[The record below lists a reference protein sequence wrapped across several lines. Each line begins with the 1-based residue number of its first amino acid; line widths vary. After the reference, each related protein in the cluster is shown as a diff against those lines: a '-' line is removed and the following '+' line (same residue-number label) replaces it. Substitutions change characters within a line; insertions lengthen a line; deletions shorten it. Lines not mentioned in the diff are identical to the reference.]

1 MLELH
6 IQYPTVAALS
16 ADSPTPVG
24 LAAQGTTLR
33 GQDADIEAAE
43 QATAA
48 ANQAAQYASETAA
61 DIRRRADAGEF
72 DGATGP
78 QGPAGPTGP
87 RGPKGDTGDTGPQG
101 ATGAQGP
108 QGIAGP
114 KGATGAQ
121 GPQGET
127 GPRGETGPQGP
138 KGETGPAGHQG
149 PQGEQ
154 GPQGATG
161 PQGAPGHT
169 PEAGVDY
176 YTAEERSAFVA
187 DVLNQF
193 PGQKISNATKAT
205 SDANGRM
212 ISPVYSQFYNNLGA
226 PSLFE
231 LAALS
236 PEFGCKSDFLPKA
249 NVQYEISKDLGATW
263 EPFEVSDDTHAT
275 LWGGTYQGQLAI
287 PKFVDPADDTSNPI
301 YFRMTLTP
309 TAYVYIN
316 LLYMYASGQGGRHH
330 IKYEK
335 RKQSTQE
342 WMTQYETPENSY
354 NNLGWPGHDIIYHS
368 AIPYSPYAGA
378 SYFDRL
384 RITIYNIPD
393 YRPNAVKYQTYF
405 LYKVKLYGGYPMQD
419 DVNGIRING
428 LDKTY
433 EFPAGIKLGGTKL
446 TEAQLKKLLALI

>member
-6 IQYPTVAALS
+6 VQYPTVAALS
-16 ADSPTPVG
+16 AASPTPVG

-33 GQDADIEAAE
+33 GQDADIAAAE

-48 ANQAAQYASETAA
+48 ANQAAQYASDTAA

-87 RGPKGDTGDTGPQG
+87 RGPKGDTGATGPQG

-108 QGIAGP
+108 QGVAGP
-114 KGATGAQ
+114 KGDMGAQ

-127 GPRGETGPQGP
+127 GPRGETGAQGP
-138 KGETGPAGHQG
+138 TGETGPAGPQG

-154 GPQGATG
+154 GSQGATG

-176 YTAEERSAFVA
+176 YTAEERSAFVS

-309 TAYVYIN
+309 TNYVYIN

-342 WMTQYETPENSY
+342 WMTLYETPENSY
-354 NNLGWPGHDIIYHS
+354 SNLGWPGHGIIYHS
-368 AIPYSPYAGA
+368 SVPYAPYAGA

-393 YRPNAVKYQTYF
+393 YRPNAVKYPTYV

-428 LDKTY
+428 VDKTY

>member
-33 GQDADIEAAE
+33 GQDADIAAAE
-43 QATAA
+43 QATEA
-48 ANQAAQYASETAA
+48 ANKAAQYASDTAA

-108 QGIAGP
+108 QGVAGP
-114 KGATGAQ
+114 KGDTGAQ

-138 KGETGPAGHQG
+138 KGETGPAGPQG
-149 PQGEQ
+149 PQGNQ

-161 PQGAPGHT
+161 AQGEPGHT

-176 YTAEERSAFVA
+176 YTAEERSAFVT

-212 ISPVYSQFYNNLGA
+212 ISPVYNQFYNNLGA

-263 EPFEVSDDTHAT
+263 EPFEVSDDAHAT

-309 TAYVYIN
+309 TAYVYVN

-368 AIPYSPYAGA
+368 VIPYSHYAGA

-393 YRPNAVKYQTYF
+393 YRTNAVKYPNYF

-419 DVNGIRING
+419 DVNGIKISG

>member
-24 LAAQGTTLR
+24 LAAQGATLR
-33 GQDADIEAAE
+33 GQDADIAAAE
-43 QATAA
+43 KATAA

-78 QGPAGPTGP
+78 
-87 RGPKGDTGDTGPQG
+87 
-101 ATGAQGP
+101 
-108 QGIAGP
+108 
-114 KGATGAQ
+114 
-121 GPQGET
+121 
-127 GPRGETGPQGP
+127 
-138 KGETGPAGHQG
+138 QG

-212 ISPVYSQFYNNLGA
+212 ISPVYNQFYSNLGT

-231 LAALS
+231 LAALA

-249 NVQYEISKDLGATW
+249 NVQYEISKDLGETW
-263 EPFEVSDDTHAT
+263 EPFEVSDNDHAT
-275 LWGGTYQGQLAI
+275 L
-287 PKFVDPADDTSNPI
+287 
-301 YFRMTLTP
+301 
-309 TAYVYIN
+309 
-316 LLYMYASGQGGRHH
+316 
-330 IKYEK
+330 
-335 RKQSTQE
+335 
-342 WMTQYETPENSY
+342 
-354 NNLGWPGHDIIYHS
+354 
-368 AIPYSPYAGA
+368 
-378 SYFDRL
+378 
-384 RITIYNIPD
+384 
-393 YRPNAVKYQTYF
+393 
-405 LYKVKLYGGYPMQD
+405 
-419 DVNGIRING
+419 
-428 LDKTY
+428 
-433 EFPAGIKLGGTKL
+433 
-446 TEAQLKKLLALI
+446 

>member
-16 ADSPTPVG
+16 AASPTPVG

-33 GQDADIEAAE
+33 GQDADIAAAE

-48 ANQAAQYASETAA
+48 ANQAAQYASDTAA

-87 RGPKGDTGDTGPQG
+87 RGPKGDTGATGPQG

-108 QGIAGP
+108 QGVAGP

-138 KGETGPAGHQG
+138 TGETGPAGPKG

-176 YTAEERSAFVA
+176 YTAEERSEFIS

-193 PGQKISNATKAT
+193 PGQSISNATRAT
-205 SDANGRM
+205 NDANGRM
-212 ISPVYSQFYNNLGA
+212 IAPVYNQFYTNLGA

-231 LAALS
+231 LAALA

-263 EPFEVSDDTHAT
+263 EPFEVSDNDHAT
-275 LWGGTYQGQLAI
+275 LWGGTYQGQLAV

-309 TAYVYIN
+309 TAYVYVN

-342 WMTQYETPENSY
+342 WATQYETPENSY
-354 NNLGWPGHDIIYHS
+354 NNLGWPGHDIIYHPV
-368 AIPYSPYAGA
+368 IPYSHYAGA

-384 RITIYNIPD
+384 RITIHNIPD
-393 YRPNAVKYQTYF
+393 YRPNAVKYPNYI
-405 LYKVKLYGGYPMQD
+405 LYKVKLYGGYPMQE
-419 DVNGIRING
+419 DVNGIKING

>member
-6 IQYPTVAALS
+6 VQYPTVAALS

-33 GQDADIEAAE
+33 GQDADIVAAE

-48 ANQAAQYASETAA
+48 ATQAAQYASETAA
-61 DIRRRADAGEF
+61 DIRRRTDAGEF

-108 QGIAGP
+108 QGVAGP

-127 GPRGETGPQGP
+127 GPRGETGAQGP
-138 KGETGPAGHQG
+138 TGETGPAGPQG

-154 GPQGATG
+154 GPKGATG
-161 PQGAPGHT
+161 PQGAPGYT

-212 ISPVYSQFYNNLGA
+212 ISPVYNQFYQNLGT

-231 LAALS
+231 LATLFQ
-236 PEFGCKSDFLPKA
+236 EFGCKTDFA
-249 NVQYEISKDLGATW
+249 ARSQVTYETSKDLGKTW
-263 EPFEVSDDTHAT
+263 EELAVSDEVHET
-275 LWGGTYQGQLAI
+275 LWGGTYLGGLTVN
-287 PKFVDPADDTSNPI
+287 KLVDPDDENSNPL
-301 YFRMTLTP
+301 YFRFTL
-309 TAYVYIN
+309 AAQSYCFLN
-316 LLYMYASGQGGRHH
+316 LLYMYTSGNGGQFHV
-330 IKYEK
+330 KYEK
-335 RKQSTQE
+335 RKTTTQE
-342 WMTQYETPENSY
+342 WVTQYETPSGSFVG
-354 NNLGWPGHDIIYHS
+354 LGWPGHSIIYHGNIPFS
-368 AIPYSPYAGA
+368 AGQGA
-378 SYFDRL
+378 TYFDRV
-384 RITIYNIPD
+384 RVTIYHTPTYKSNLT
-393 YRPNAVKYQTYF
+393 KYKTF
-405 LYKVKLYGGYPMQD
+405 MLYKVKFLGGYPMQED
-419 DVNGIRING
+419 FQGIKING
-428 LDKTY
+428 HNKAY
-433 EFPAGIKLGGTKL
+433 EFPAGIKLGETNL

>member
-33 GQDADIEAAE
+33 GQDADIAAAE

-48 ANQAAQYASETAA
+48 ANHAAQYASETAA

-101 ATGAQGP
+101 AAGAQGP
-108 QGIAGP
+108 QGVAGP
-114 KGATGAQ
+114 KGDMGAQ

-138 KGETGPAGHQG
+138 TGETGPAGPQG

-309 TAYVYIN
+309 TNYVYIN

-342 WMTQYETPENSY
+342 WMTLYETPENSY
-354 NNLGWPGHDIIYHS
+354 SNLGWPGHGIIYHS
-368 AIPYSPYAGA
+368 SVPYAPYAGA

-393 YRPNAVKYQTYF
+393 YRPNAVKYPNYI

-446 TEAQLKKLLALI
+446 TETQLKKLLALI